1 MFPGIQRNSDEW
13 VSLYKIR
20 TVVER
25 SINHFKTNICVAGE
39 KDPES
44 CHYESGCIPRWDCQ
58 PVYRDRLP
66 PHELSTIYQKP
77 QTVNRLKKIL
87 SFHILAQAY

>member
-1 MFPGIQRNSDEW
+1 MNGFPFIKSEPSWKGA
-13 VSLYKIR
+13 L
-20 TVVER
+20 T
-25 SINHFKTNICVAGE
+25 ICVAGE

-66 PHELSTIYQKP
+66 PHELSTIYQNP